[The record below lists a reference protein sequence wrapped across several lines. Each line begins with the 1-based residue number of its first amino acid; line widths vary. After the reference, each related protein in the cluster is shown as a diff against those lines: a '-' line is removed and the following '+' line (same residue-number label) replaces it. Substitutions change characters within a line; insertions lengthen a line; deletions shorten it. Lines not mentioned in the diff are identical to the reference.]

1 MTSDNFDML
10 RWADWLVGS
19 TAGAYD
25 DAEQRWLALF
35 MYRQLLWGR
44 QILENARSTGDALP
58 QFTLRMPR
66 PEDMDFMREVRAFAE
81 FIVDGQLVGE
91 STEQARR
98 RTAAPVTPE
107 DLYVSG
113 LIDADELAAA
123 MKRKGDG

>member
-1 MTSDNFDML
+1 MSENFDMH

-19 TAGAYD
+19 AKDLGD
-25 DAEQRWLALF
+25 GEQRWLAVF

-44 QILENARSTGDALP
+44 QILENARLTGDALP

-66 PEDMDFMREVRAFAE
+66 PEDIDFMREVRAFAE

-91 STEQARR
+91 SPEQALR

-123 MKRKGDG
+123 MKRKPKPE